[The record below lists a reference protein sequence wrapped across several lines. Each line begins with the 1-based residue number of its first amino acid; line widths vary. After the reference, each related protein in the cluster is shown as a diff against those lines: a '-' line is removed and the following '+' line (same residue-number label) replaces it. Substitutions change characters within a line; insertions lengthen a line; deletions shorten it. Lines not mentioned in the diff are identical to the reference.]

1 VREAGRRHRARTGL
15 HLPPGSISGS
25 TRYVHDNDPQGNADN
40 AAKTD
45 GQRCGEDRRVAT
57 VPPKLRWVSAARCA
71 AGRSTPNRDD
81 QPNSETTPRN
91 TFHANE
97 GERAAEVLCL
107 YAALVDRSFVYKSP
121 PCITEVDTKSAS
133 IPPLC

>member
-1 VREAGRRHRARTGL
+1 MREAARGAASRTVACDCLRDQTPGL
-15 HLPPGSISGS
+15 RF
-25 TRYVHDNDPQGNADN
+25 RYMTTTPRTADK

-57 VPPKLRWVSAARCA
+57 VLPMLRWMFAARCA

-81 QPNSETTPRN
+81 QPNSETTPRMPIQKR
-91 TFHANE
+91 

-107 YAALVDRSFVYKSP
+107 YAALIDK
-121 PCITEVDTKSAS
+121 
-133 IPPLC
+133 